1 MMKQPHSL
9 DVIGR
14 FPWKST
20 KVDENCYRNFK
31 KGRSRLWEE
40 TTKYFQTSTGV
51 GKNPQILFSQIKI
64 KNSCFIFAG
73 YLMNER
79 AEQIVHEF

>member
-1 MMKQPHSL
+1 MLS
-9 DVIGR
+9 GG
-14 FPWKST
+14 FPG
-20 KVDENCYRNFK
+20 KVQKWMEIATGILK
-31 KGRSRLWEE
+31 KVHSRLWEE

-64 KNSCFIFAG
+64 KNSCSIFAG